1 MVCKCKCKGMHR
13 VGEEAAGRGEKG
25 KRGRRGTQG
34 WRVTYFPGVAS
45 ARGNFATRV
54 FPKIYV
60 RPCRRLNG
68 ASCLPRLLSP
78 PTPGAVPRCSTS
90 YRPIT
95 VWPFRQR
102 DAAHE
107 IPKASPAKAT
117 TGDDDGNN
125 DRMPPLEP
133 AAGASRRGI
142 PARRTLRRNEL
153 TLCRVTLKLCGKD
166 RGE

>member
-1 MVCKCKCKGMHR
+1 MHWA
-13 VGEEAAGRGEKG
+13 GEETAEGGGGG
-25 KRGRRGTQG
+25 KERSKGTQR

-68 ASCLPRLLSP
+68 ASCVLRLLSP
-78 PTPGAVPRCSTS
+78 PTPGAVPRRCSTS

-107 IPKASPAKAT
+107 IPKASPTKAAM
-117 TGDDDGNN
+117 GDDDGDN

-133 AAGASRRGI
+133 GASRRGI
-142 PARRTLRRNEL
+142 PARRTLRHDEL
-153 TLCRVTLKLCGKD
+153 TLYRVDFVKKIGINKLIIS
-166 RGE
+166 